1 MAQSNV
7 TLSSGV
13 SNTLL
18 SLQKTSKNIETTQ
31 YKLSTGKKVNSAI
44 DDPLSYF
51 QARSLTNRA
60 NDLLARKDQIEQGIK
75 TVEAAIQGLESIEET
90 LQQMKALADQAKSS
104 SDTSEKESL
113 RAQYSNLYSRL
124 TDLADDAGYHGT
136 NLIKEGPDDLE
147 VKFNEDGS
155 NDMTISGLAS
165 SSNDLSLT
173 NAAANDWNT
182 ANNIDNALNSLDAAI
197 STVRTNTRTLG
208 SELSFLQIRS
218 DFTSELVNTL
228 ETGAGQLVNADLNEE
243 SANMLA
249 LQTRQQLGT
258 SALSIASQS
267 EQAVLRLF

>member
-1 MAQSNV
+1 MANSDV
-7 TLSSGV
+7 TISSGV
-13 SNTLL
+13 ANTLL
-18 SLQKTSKNIETTQ
+18 SLQKTSSSIDSTQ

-44 DDPLSYF
+44 DDPLAYF

-60 NDLLARKDQIEQGIK
+60 TDLLGRKDQIEQGIK
-75 TVEAAIQGLESIEET
+75 TVEAAVNGLEAIEET
-90 LQQMKALADQAKSS
+90 LTQMKALADQAKSS
-104 SDTSEKESL
+104 SNATEKESL
-113 RAQYSNLYSRL
+113 RTQYGNLYSRL
-124 TDLADDAGYHGT
+124 TDLADDAGYQGT
-136 NLIKEGPDDLE
+136 NLIKSSADDLE
-147 VKFNEDGS
+147 VKFNEDGT

-165 SSNDLSLT
+165 SSNDLNLVNS
-173 NAAANDWNT
+173 ANGDWNT
-182 ANNIDNALNSLDAAI
+182 ANNIDSAINALDAAI
-197 STVRTNTRTLG
+197 TTVRTNTRTLG